1 MKAYKDPTADTAIS
15 RADKIARLAK
25 MYALHLGDTI
35 SIYKMEIP
43 EGATSQSKRV
53 PKEYRVT
60 ILGLYSHVVLTQYA
74 SGVQESFTYWD
85 LERMRCK
92 HS

>member
-1 MKAYKDPTADTAIS
+1 MKAYKDPTADTAIA
-15 RADKIARLAK
+15 RAAKTAKLAK
-25 MYALHLGDTI
+25 LYDLHVGDRI

-43 EGATSQSKRV
+43 EGATSQAKRV
-53 PKEYRVT
+53 PKEYRVK